1 MKTEMKNFLTA
12 IAPLAKSQADIG
24 EMIIISYLES
34 LWGCDTCSNEVH
46 VNDLLKGIN
55 HYSTA
60 SINRK
65 LKQLKKNKVL
75 SFKVSSEDE
84 RVKIIKKGIHYD
96 DYLKDIEET
105 LSFNNH
111 AFR

>member
-75 SFKVSSEDE
+75 SFEVSSEDE

-96 DYLKDIEET
+96 DYLKDIEES
-105 LSFNNH
+105 LPFNNH
-111 AFR
+111 AFH